1 MFVSLCSRD
10 TGEGSHL
17 VEQFI
22 ARKAD
27 ILFCP
32 TWKTAIPCEEEL
44 EDEEAAG
51 EYTQH
56 ECDLQEN
63 LLFLKIALLDNGV

>member
-1 MFVSLCSRD
+1 M
-10 TGEGSHL
+10 
-17 VEQFI
+17 EQFI

-27 ILFCP
+27 LLFCP
-32 TWKTAIPCEEEL
+32 TWKTAIPREEEL

-56 ECDLQEN
+56 ECDPQEN
-63 LLFLKIALLDNGV
+63 LLFLKIPLLNNGL